1 MPHKIRVLAVV
12 GPTAGGKSDL
22 AMALAQYLPIEI
34 VCMDSMQI
42 YQRMDIGTAKPTP
55 EDRARVAHHMLDVC
69 TPHQAYSVAEYV
81 EAADAAIAGIVVR
94 GHVPVLVGG
103 TGLYLRALRY
113 PMTLGG
119 GARDD
124 AVRARYQQ
132 MLEKEGAQAVHALLH
147 QRDPEAARTLHPNNT
162 RRVIRALEV
171 LEVTGQLFSSQRM
184 PEEHEE
190 RYDMTVLGTQWPRPT
205 LYERINLRVERM
217 MQAGLVEEVRA
228 LLDSGVSP
236 DAQSMQGLGYKEVIP
251 YLAGQATR
259 EDTVELISRRTR
271 NYAKRQLTWFNRE
284 PGLIWIDMKSQ
295 PQKEWAARIAA
306 RWHDEH

>member
-22 AMALAQYLPIEI
+22 AMALAQHLPIEI

-42 YQRMDIGTAKPTP
+42 YQGMDIGTAKPTP

-81 EAADAAIAGIVVR
+81 EAADAAIAGIASR

-162 RRVIRALEV
+162 RRVIRALEENQVRYPRRGFVELLIHEQYFYEDYAAYLPDYRERV
-171 LEVTGQLFSSQRM
+171 LAG
-184 PEEHEE
+184 
-190 RYDMTVLGTQWPRPT
+190 
-205 LYERINLRVERM
+205 VEWC
-217 MQAGLVEEVRA
+217 VRH
-228 LLDSGVSP
+228 GYHP
-236 DAQSMQGLGYKEVIP
+236 DAM
-251 YLAGQATR
+251 R
-259 EDTVELISRRTR
+259 ETLL
-271 NYAKRQLTWFNRE
+271 N
-284 PGLIWIDMKSQ
+284 
-295 PQKEWAARIAA
+295 
-306 RWHDEH
+306 